1 MNLKMHG
8 LYNSSITIK
17 NGINFMKLTELHE
30 LWRMGII
37 GDEELIETQITRIM
51 STSQY
56 AETWNEHG
64 TELVG
69 LRITCSAGL
78 DDGLRVEMEAKGK
91 LATLKAGAFGLKSNR
106 VRCDCIVPSWMMQ
119 SPDTL
124 RSLLE
129 NRLIVLF
136 GHFIPGGESGPGRE
150 STQFDEMTSY
160 V

>member
-1 MNLKMHG
+1 
-8 LYNSSITIK
+8 
-17 NGINFMKLTELHE
+17 MKLTDLHE

-37 GDEELIETQITRIM
+37 GDQELIETQITRIM
-51 STSQY
+51 SKSQY
-56 AETWNEHG
+56 AETWTRHG

-69 LRITCSAGL
+69 LRITDSAGL

-91 LATLKAGAFGLKSNR
+91 LATLEAGAFGLKSNR
-106 VRCDCIVPSWMMQ
+106 VRCDCVVPTWMME

-124 RSLLE
+124 KSLLE

-136 GHFIPGGESGPGRE
+136 GHFIPRGESGPGRVQ
-150 STQFDEMTSY
+150 SKYDPITGY

>member
-56 AETWNEHG
+56 AETWSRHG

-78 DDGLRVEMEAKGK
+78 DDELRVEMEAKAQT
-91 LATLKAGAFGLKSNR
+91 ATLEAGAFGLKSNR
-106 VRCDCIVPSWMMQ
+106 VRNQCFINHWMMQ

-136 GHFIPGGESGPGRE
+136 GHLVPGGESVPGRE
-150 STQFDEMTSY
+150 STQFDEMTS
-160 V
+160 

>member
-1 MNLKMHG
+1 
-8 LYNSSITIK
+8 
-17 NGINFMKLTELHE
+17 MKLAELHE

-37 GDEELIETQITRIM
+37 GDQELIETQITRIM
-51 STSQY
+51 SKSQY
-56 AETWNEHG
+56 AETWTGHG

-69 LRITCSAGL
+69 LRITDSNGL
-78 DDGLRVEMEAKGK
+78 DDGLRVEMEAKGT

-106 VRCDCIVPSWMMQ
+106 VRCDCIVPSWMME

-136 GHFIPGGESGPGRE
+136 GHFIPGGEFGPGRE
-150 STQFDEMTSY
+150 STQFDEMTGY

>member
-17 NGINFMKLTELHE
+17 NGINFMKLADLHE
-30 LWRMGII
+30 LWRMGLL
-37 GDEELIETQITRIM
+37 GDEELIETQLARIM

-56 AETWNEHG
+56 AVAWTGHG

-69 LRITCSAGL
+69 LRITSSAGL

-91 LATLKAGAFGLKSNR
+91 TATLKAGAFGLKSDR
-106 VRCDCIVPSWMMQ
+106 VRCECIVPTWMME

-136 GHFIPGGESGPGRE
+136 GHFIPGGEFEPGRE

-160 V
+160 Q

>member
-1 MNLKMHG
+1 
-8 LYNSSITIK
+8 
-17 NGINFMKLTELHE
+17 
-30 LWRMGII
+30 MGII

-51 STSQY
+51 SKSQY
-56 AETWNEHG
+56 AETWTRHG

-69 LRITCSAGL
+69 LRITDSAGL

-91 LATLKAGAFGLKSNR
+91 LATLEAGAFGLKSNR
-106 VRCDCIVPSWMMQ
+106 VRCDCVVPTWMME

-124 RSLLE
+124 KSLLE

-136 GHFIPGGESGPGRE
+136 GHFTSGGESGPGRG
-150 STQFDEMTSY
+150 TGKYDPITGY

>member
-1 MNLKMHG
+1 MHG
-8 LYNSSITIK
+8 LYSSSITIK

-37 GDEELIETQITRIM
+37 GDEELIETQIARIM
-51 STSQY
+51 SKSQY

-106 VRCDCIVPSWMMQ
+106 VRCDCIVPTWMMQ

-150 STQFDEMTSY
+150 STQFDEMTS
-160 V
+160 

>member
-106 VRCDCIVPSWMMQ
+106 VRCDCIVPTWMMQ

-150 STQFDEMTSY
+150 STQFDEMTS
-160 V
+160 

>member
-69 LRITCSAGL
+69 LRITESAGL

-106 VRCDCIVPSWMMQ
+106 VRCDCIVPTWMMQ

-150 STQFDEMTSY
+150 STQFDEMTS
-160 V
+160 

>member
-8 LYNSSITIK
+8 LYSSSITIK

-37 GDEELIETQITRIM
+37 GDEELIETQLARIM

-56 AETWNEHG
+56 AETWTRHG

-106 VRCDCIVPSWMMQ
+106 VRCECIVPTWMME

-150 STQFDEMTSY
+150 STQFDEMTGY

>member
-69 LRITCSAGL
+69 LRITCSSGL

-150 STQFDEMTSY
+150 STQFDEMTS
-160 V
+160 